1 MYGAFFISVE
11 YIYISALPRDLVKHS
26 PAQNWSHPSLH
37 GFPHVLCYIAPYL
50 APNHYWFTFCHCR
63 LVLPVLEFPINGIIV
78 FNILLLL
85 LSVIFLRSIHIVA
98 YIQYQW
104 FISFDCWIVFQC
116 IYIMLN
122 ISFMCGWFFFLFS
135 FCLLWIKML
144 WDFVYQTFYESVF

>member
-1 MYGAFFISVE
+1 MFSVQCE
-11 YIYISALPRDLVKHS
+11 KFWHMCTPVIPSPNQDQGQIHHLRGCLLPHSALLVGS
-26 PAQNWSHPSLH
+26 PGN
-37 GFPHVLCYIAPYL
+37 
-50 APNHYWFTFCHCR
+50 YWFTFCHCR

-116 IYIMLN
+116 IYTMLN

-144 WDFVYQTFYESVF
+144 WDFVYQSFYESVF